1 MIDQVILYEVRC
13 DKCGRKLEE
22 VFFGTSVFPTILSAK
37 NTAKS
42 SGWIVDDDKIVCDKC
57 SGKKE
62 KEIIVNYSN
71 KCPF

>member
-1 MIDQVILYEVRC
+1 MIKSVPFYKVVC
-13 DKCGRKLEE
+13 DKCGNTLEE
-22 VFFGTSVFPTILSAK
+22 PVFGTSVFPAILSAK

-57 SGKKE
+57 SGKKG
-62 KEIIVNYSN
+62 KEIIVNYSD